1 MKKQKVKVPYKNIL
15 LCSITHMSKFAY
27 YSTNKLDIRTLK
39 SREPDCPR

>member
-15 LCSITHMSKFAY
+15 LCSITHVKICLLFN
-27 YSTNKLDIRTLK
+27 NKLDIRTLK